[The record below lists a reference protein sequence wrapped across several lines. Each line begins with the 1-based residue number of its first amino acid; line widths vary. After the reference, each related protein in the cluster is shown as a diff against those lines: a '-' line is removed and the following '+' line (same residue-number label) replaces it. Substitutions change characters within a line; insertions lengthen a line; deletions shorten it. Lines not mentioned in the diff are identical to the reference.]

1 MNDYIMQEREL
12 LGLIGRDL
20 YEIKAFLIGNVPS
33 DEKSEIVK
41 EDCFYDSL
49 KNNLNHVK
57 EIKDLVQQLNEIIM
71 GGKH

>member
-1 MNDYIMQEREL
+1 MKEYIMQEREL

-20 YEIKAFLIGNVPS
+20 YEIKAFLIGNVTS
-33 DEKSEIVK
+33 EEKSEVVK

-57 EIKDLVQQLNEIIM
+57 EIKDLVQQLNELII
-71 GGKH
+71 GGKK